1 MGGLTRRLW
10 VAWIHQTGRSVRA
23 ATPPFEA
30 DNQTAADAEAVRRTG
45 TSYAFAIP
53 GPAVVTQPGGEN
65 ASSGLRGASTSILP

>member
-30 DNQTAADAEAVRRTG
+30 DGQMAADVEAVRRTG

-53 GPAVVTQPGGEN
+53 GPAVVTHPGGEN
-65 ASSGLRGASTSILP
+65 ASSGQGGASTSILP